1 MTGTITFGG
10 IGSGMDTESIVSAL
24 VGVERQG
31 ETALQSKLTATSSSI
46 SNLSSVSSLLS
57 KLKAASDALD
67 TSAEVGSFKA
77 TSSNTAIVA
86 SSSGLASAGKY
97 SIQVDKLAKE
107 QRTYSN
113 TIASVGTA
121 LGQAGTLK
129 LGVGAGATTDITVAA
144 TDTID
149 DVIGKI
155 NASGQRVTASSFY
168 DGTAYRIQLR
178 GQDTGAA
185 NALSITE
192 TGTTFGFSVAANTV
206 QAAQDAQIKLDG
218 FTVKSAT
225 NQVVGAIRGVTLALT
240 AETTDAVTVGIESDP
255 SALKTKLNAL
265 VDSYNAVIAK
275 VKDLAGN
282 GTAKAKDP
290 NLAGDSTLR
299 SITSRLSSA
308 LQTIGSGSSAY
319 KTLGSIGLAV
329 DRSGKLSLDSTKF
342 DKAITADGAGVTKL
356 LAGTDPQAPGGV
368 MSIVSNAV
376 DAFTKTG
383 TGLIQGRTDAMTATT
398 KRLQDRIDAEE
409 TRINR
414 YAEQLRKQFTS
425 MDTQVAAWNAQ
436 GTYLSKQFG

>member
-10 IGSGMDTESIVSAL
+10 IGSGMDTESIVTAL

-31 ETALQSKLTATSSSI
+31 ETTLQNKLTATNSSI

-77 TSSNTAIVA
+77 TSSNAAIVA

-129 LGVGAGATTDITVAA
+129 LGVGTGATTDITVAA

-149 DVIGKI
+149 DVISKI

-192 TGTTFGFSVAANTV
+192 TGTTFGFGVAANTV

-240 AETTDAVTVGIESDP
+240 AETTDAVTVGVESDP

-308 LQTIGSGSSAY
+308 LQTIGSGTSAY
-319 KTLGSIGLAV
+319 KTLGSVGLAV
-329 DRSGKLSLDSTKF
+329 DRTGKLSLDSTKF
-342 DKAITADGAGVTKL
+342 DKAIAADGAAVTKL

-398 KRLQDRIDAEE
+398 KRLQGRIDAEE